1 MTFVSYAQNFEDVM
15 LWRALKHVEG
25 GFYVD
30 VGAQHPVIDSV
41 SKAFYEHGWRGMHI
55 EPVPEF
61 AELLRKDRPDET
73 VLQVALS
80 DVEGTLEINVLPGTG
95 LSTFIDAYA
104 GRHRKQHGVEPVRV
118 MVPMLT
124 LAQVLRDN
132 TGRQTHWLKID
143 VEGFEERV
151 LKGWDSKAFRPWI
164 IVIEATVPGL
174 PELDHRKWDC
184 ILVAADYKFV
194 YFDGLNR
201 FYVAREHSELESAF
215 SSPPNVF
222 DGVQLSGQATSP
234 FCQGLIATHLESTQ
248 ERDARAVKLTED
260 LDAAHQRT
268 ELLGVE
274 LQTSLESEARQ
285 QDNTQRLKEG
295 LATADVKIN
304 ALESRTLGLQDGWD
318 ASRRD
323 VGALEHQVG
332 ALEAKVRVREQQ
344 AGALEQQVGV
354 RERQAGALEQQV
366 GVLEQ
371 QVGMRERQ
379 VGALEQQVAALERQ
393 GGAIN
398 VEITGL
404 QGELSAATAK
414 AEEHRASTNHWWT
427 VADGLNQE
435 LRSVYSSR
443 SWRITAPLRHAVR
456 AAGGCW
462 RVAARTAR
470 RVVGLPR
477 RAAGVMLRWARRG
490 RPERQAMTES
500 ARPEADASGTTS
512 ALVAESSLLIKHAA
526 EAELRTRMSPRAYR
540 ILAQL
545 RRSIGARAR

>member
-15 LWRALKHVEG
+15 LWRALKHVER

-80 DVEGTLEINVLPGTG
+80 DVEGTLELNVLPGTG

-104 GRHRKQHGVEPVRV
+104 GRHRKQHGVEAVRV

-164 IVIEATVPGL
+164 IVIEATVPGS

-184 ILVAADYKFV
+184 ILMAADYKFV

-201 FYVAREHSELESAF
+201 FYVAREHAELEPAF

-222 DGVQLSGQATSP
+222 DGVQLSGQASSS
-234 FCQGLIATHLESTQ
+234 FCHGLIATHLESTQ

-260 LDAAHQRT
+260 LDAARQRT
-268 ELLGVE
+268 ELLGLE

-285 QDNTQRLKEG
+285 QDNAQRLQER
-295 LATADVKIN
+295 LTATQAKVN
-304 ALESRTLGLQDGWD
+304 ELESRTQALQGECD
-318 ASRRD
+318 ASLRD
-323 VGALEHQVG
+323 VGVLAQQVG
-332 ALEAKVRVREQQ
+332 ALEV
-344 AGALEQQVGV
+344 
-354 RERQAGALEQQV
+354 
-366 GVLEQ
+366 
-371 QVGMRERQ
+371 Q
-379 VGALEQQVAALERQ
+379 VGAFEQQSGLREQQVAALEQRSGVREQ
-393 GGAIN
+393 QIGALN
-398 VEITGL
+398 AQITGL
-404 QGELSAATAK
+404 QGQLSAAEAK
-414 AEEHRASTNHWWT
+414 AEAQRDSTHHWWT

-477 RAAGVMLRWARRG
+477 RAAGVMLPWARRG

-512 ALVAESSLLIKHAA
+512 ALVAESPLLMEHAA

-540 ILAQL
+540 VLAQL
-545 RRSIGARAR
+545 RRSIDARAR

>member
-15 LWRALKHVEG
+15 LWRALKHVER

-260 LDAAHQRT
+260 LDAARQRT

-285 QDNTQRLKEG
+285 QDNALRLQEE
-295 LATADVKIN
+295 LATAELKIN
-304 ALESRTLGLQDGWD
+304 ALESRMRALQGEWD

-332 ALEAKVRVREQQ
+332 ALEVKVRVREQQ
-344 AGALEQQVGV
+344 AGALEQQVG
-354 RERQAGALEQQV
+354 ALEQQM
-366 GVLEQ
+366 GVREQ
-371 QVGMRERQ
+371 QLGALERQ
-379 VGALEQQVAALERQ
+379 VGA
-393 GGAIN
+393 GNG
-398 VEITGL
+398 EIRWL
-404 QGELSAATAK
+404 QGDLSAAVAK
-414 AEEHRASTNHWWT
+414 AEEHRASTHHWWT

-456 AAGGCW
+456 AAAGCW

-477 RAAGVMLRWARRG
+477 RAAGVMMPWARRSQ
-490 RPERQAMTES
+490 PERQVMTES
-500 ARPEADASGTTS
+500 ARPEADAPDTINT
-512 ALVAESSLLIKHAA
+512 LVAEAPLLIGHAA
-526 EAELRTRMSPRAYR
+526 QAELRTRMSPRANR

-545 RRSIGARAR
+545 QRSIGARAR